1 MAPDRSVIKALVSGV
16 LWVFA
21 VLVQMPAEASDASG
35 QVQQVQTPTPEGDAT
50 GTGNK
55 PVQPSVPGCP
65 ALPPFRA
72 QILADWDQ
80 PAQQIHPLS
89 RSEGEVLVPIGTKF
103 NVTLLP
109 SDDVSLV
116 WQEEEG
122 KRIQFAGLL
131 TFHTG
136 KAGGYRFLT
145 TPYVWLELVPNKI
158 PEQKEYASSTD
169 RRFKCYGIKK
179 NIIFNN
185 LSADTTYWLQVS
197 GSPES
202 EVEMLIAV
210 PEEE

>member
-1 MAPDRSVIKALVSGV
+1 MMLDRSVLKALVSGV
-16 LWVFA
+16 LWGFI
-21 VLVQMPAEASDASG
+21 VLVQIPAVASDASNL
-35 QVQQVQTPTPEGDAT
+35 VQQVQMPTHERDAA
-50 GTGNK
+50 GTGKN
-55 PVQPSVPGCP
+55 PAPPSVPGCP

-72 QILADWDQ
+72 QLLADWDK

-89 RSEGEVLVPIGTKF
+89 RSEGEMPVPVGTKF
-103 NVTLLP
+103 IVTLLP

-145 TPYVWLELVPNKI
+145 TPYVWLELVPNNL

-197 GSPES
+197 GSPQS